1 MRRIYCIDLSPVRT
15 DGLVGGS
22 DWFWVEAD
30 RDARLA
36 EYGYDGTPFDLDVFD
51 SLITNEEITVF
62 VDDATHEVT
71 YTPVENHV
79 RVYLGRVS
87 GVDEPVLFYEYA
99 PDNDSICRFHM
110 LCEVGQPWVANAQR
124 KLQDLECAEGK
135 VVRTLD
141 LPHEPWVVEVLR

>member
-1 MRRIYCIDLSPVRT
+1 MVRIYCIDLSPVRT

-36 EYGYDGTPFDLDVFD
+36 EYGYDGTPFDLEVPDWLTD
-51 SLITNEEITVF
+51 EEITTR
-62 VDDATHEVT
+62 VDDAAWAKV

-110 LCEVGQPWVANAQR
+110 LCEVGQPWVPNAAR
-124 KLQDLECAEGK
+124 KLQDLANLHHHKTVQVLELA
-135 VVRTLD
+135 
-141 LPHEPWVVEVLR
+141 HEPWVVEVLR

>member
-1 MRRIYCIDLSPVRT
+1 MRTVYCIDLSPVRT
-15 DGLVGGS
+15 DGLVAGS
-22 DWFWVEAD
+22 DWFWNEFD

-36 EYGYDGTPFDLDVFD
+36 EYGYDGTPFDLEVPDNMPTD
-51 SLITNEEITVF
+51 EITEY
-62 VDDATHEVT
+62 VDHEAHEVS

-110 LCEVGQPWVANAQR
+110 LCEVGQPWVPNATR
-124 KLQDLECAEGK
+124 KLNDLEEIHGR
-135 VVRTLD
+135 VVMVLD